1 MKEILNKRRQE
12 FFSDKKAPYIAVLFS
27 GIPTENFNV
36 NRNFY
41 YYTNLKR
48 ENMILVM
55 AKLQEGMVMSRLFI
69 EPYDEWLAKWVG
81 GRMKK
86 EEASQLSGINQI
98 SYIEDF
104 SQSIKSMIGSLRG
117 KEITVGL
124 DLWTSEG
131 KVNPALKCS
140 KELKESFPQIKFE
153 DIYSTIS
160 RQRVIKSEDEIEK
173 MRVAQEHTRLAIEA
187 MMKHARPEM
196 NESELEGAFDFELK
210 KHQVKEYAFQS
221 IVAGGKRATILHYSD
236 NNQVVHDG
244 ELVLIDLGSSYQH
257 YCADISRTFPV
268 NGKFTERQKEVYN
281 AVLEIQDEI
290 INTAKP
296 GMTLKD
302 LNDRVISFY
311 EKKCDELGLL
321 KNGKT
326 VRDYYYHSV
335 SHQLGLDCH
344 DVGDRGAKLEPG
356 MVITV
361 EPGLYIE
368 EESIGVRIEND
379 ILITKDKAI
388 DLSAN
393 ILKTVEDIENL
404 MKR

>member
-1 MKEILNKRRQE
+1 MKEVLNKRRQE
-12 FFSDKKAPYIAVLFS
+12 FLADKKAPYIAVLFS
-27 GIPTENFNV
+27 GIPTEHFDV

-48 ENMILVM
+48 ENMVLVM
-55 AKLQEGMVMSRLFI
+55 AKLQEGMAMSRLFI

-86 EEASQLSGINQI
+86 EEATQISGIRQVG
-98 SYIEDF
+98 YIEDF
-104 SQSIKSMIGSLRG
+104 KQTLNSMIGSLRG

-131 KVNPALKCS
+131 KVNPALKLAN
-140 KELKESFPQIKFE
+140 ELKETFPQVKIE
-153 DIYSTIS
+153 DVYATVS
-160 RQRVIKSEDEIEK
+160 RQRMIKSEDEIENMK
-173 MRVAQEHTRLAIEA
+173 VAQEHTRMAIEA
-187 MMKHARPEM
+187 MMRHARPNM

-221 IVAGGKRATILHYSD
+221 IVAGGKRSTILHYSD
-236 NNQVVHDG
+236 NNQVVNDG
-244 ELVLIDLGSSYQH
+244 ELVLIDLGSSYNH
-257 YCADISRTFPV
+257 YCADISRTFPI
-268 NGKFTERQKEVYN
+268 NGKFTKRQKEVYN
-281 AVLEIQDEI
+281 AVLEIQNQI
-290 INTAKP
+290 INTAKV

-302 LNDRVISFY
+302 LNDQVIKFY

-321 KNGKT
+321 KDGKT
-326 VRDYYYHSV
+326 VQDYYYHSV

-368 EESIGVRIEND
+368 EENIGVRIEDD
-379 ILITKDKAI
+379 ILITEDKAI
-388 DLSAN
+388 NLSAN
-393 ILKTVEDIENL
+393 ILKTVEDIENW
-404 MKR
+404 MKH

>member
-12 FFSDKKAPYIAVLFS
+12 FFRDKEAPYIAVLFS
-27 GIPTENFNV
+27 GIPTENFSV
-36 NRNFY
+36 DRNFY

-55 AKLQEGMVMSRLFI
+55 AKLQEGMVVSRLFI

-86 EEASQLSGINQI
+86 DEASRLSGIAQI
-98 SYIEDF
+98 NYVEDF
-104 SQSIKSMIGSLRG
+104 DSTLRSMIGSLRG
-117 KEITVGL
+117 KKITVGL

-131 KVNPALKCS
+131 KVNPALKLS
-140 KELKESFPQIKFE
+140 QDLRESFPQIQFE
-153 DIYSTIS
+153 DLYGTIS
-160 RQRVIKSEDEIEK
+160 RQRMIKSEDEIEK
-173 MRVAQEHTRLAIEA
+173 MKVAQEHTRMAIEA

-210 KHQVKEYAFQS
+210 KHQVKEYAFKS

-236 NNQVVHDG
+236 NDQIVHDG
-244 ELVLIDLGSSYQH
+244 ELVLIDLGSSNQH

-268 NGKFTERQKEVYN
+268 NGKFTDRQKEVYN
-281 AVLEIQDEI
+281 AVLEIQNEI
-290 INTAKP
+290 INTARP

-302 LNDRVISFY
+302 LNDRVIEFY
-311 EKKCDELGLL
+311 KKKCDELGLL
-321 KNGKT
+321 KEGKT
-326 VRDYYYHSV
+326 VQDYYYHGV

-344 DVGDRGAKLEPG
+344 DVGDRGAQLRPG

-368 EESIGVRIEND
+368 EESIGVRIEDD
-379 ILITKDKAI
+379 ILITEDQAI
-388 DLSAN
+388 NLSAN
-393 ILKTVEDIENL
+393 ILKTVEEIENL